1 MILDPKALQAKIKQD
16 INQLPVLVDVKFIEQ
31 GVEIP
36 GQVYVKKI
44 SYTHADELEKAY
56 TWKPHE
62 EDEGLMQLD
71 KIDVPRLKA
80 AHIFATICT
89 DEKGTPFFE
98 NIEQVFQCGPDMC
111 RAFWD
116 ASNSINLFW
125 GKSVTKSS
133 NETKSLQSSQSTESV
148 ETVLPASET
157 QSLNGN
163 MPSGVPIET
172 VEEA

>member
-62 EDEGLMQLD
+62 EDESLMQLE
-71 KIDVPRLKA
+71 KINVSRLKA

-133 NETKSLQSSQSTESV
+133 SETKSLQNSQSTESV
-148 ETVLPASET
+148 ETASPKSKAESRSGSTLSGEPTET
-157 QSLNGN
+157 RA
-163 MPSGVPIET
+163 
-172 VEEA
+172 EA